1 MSETKEMEKDRFYL
15 ELMSKISEMTASSTT
30 LDTLLQVI
38 LDLTRDCLRVGR
50 CSLML
55 IDKETE
61 RLKVKVASGIP
72 KELWDKIVVKVGEG
86 ISGYVAKTGTPLW
99 TGNIESDTRFN
110 KKNEPKYTTKSFL
123 CVPLKVP
130 DRIIGVINASNKT
143 DGTVFTEDDLN
154 LFIVV
159 AQHSAFA
166 IENAKLFSLTQNM
179 KNYLESVIDNIPAVI
194 LTLDNKKRVVLHS
207 KIREKVLKVPEDEI
221 DNRFYKD
228 ILNDKMIEVVD
239 NLIDAL
245 EKTGVSQY
253 CEIDLTTSIAE
264 KPIPIGVSASY
275 LHGAKN
281 EVLGL
286 LLIFRNV
293 TLNREVSKLKHL
305 EDVRS
310 NFLSMISHE
319 LRTPITSVKG
329 ALSLLNSMKDENA
342 DAQTNE
348 LFDIV
353 NRNLDRLVMLINDLL
368 DVTEIA
374 NNSLKLNKKK
384 SSINEIVQIAVK
396 KLIGEA
402 EKKCVAIEEE
412 FGEDLP
418 ELEIDVERFE
428 HVIMH
433 LIHNAI
439 KFSPKNGKVDVM
451 TYQDNG
457 KICVSIKDSGKGIK
471 ASNISKIYDL
481 FFQEDSSKTRR
492 YGGAGIGMHIVRKIV
507 DLHNGEIIVQN
518 NDKEPGL
525 TVMIKLPIEL
535 NP

>member
-1 MSETKEMEKDRFYL
+1 
-15 ELMSKISEMTASSTT
+15 
-30 LDTLLQVI
+30 
-38 LDLTRDCLRVGR
+38 
-50 CSLML
+50 
-55 IDKETE
+55 
-61 RLKVKVASGIP
+61 
-72 KELWDKIVVKVGEG
+72 
-86 ISGYVAKTGTPLW
+86 
-99 TGNIESDTRFN
+99 
-110 KKNEPKYTTKSFL
+110 
-123 CVPLKVP
+123 
-130 DRIIGVINASNKT
+130 
-143 DGTVFTEDDLN
+143 
-154 LFIVV
+154 
-159 AQHSAFA
+159 
-166 IENAKLFSLTQNM
+166 M

-228 ILNDKMIEVVD
+228 ILNDKIIEVVD

-253 CEIDLTTSIAE
+253 CEIDLATSIAE

-275 LHGAKN
+275 LRGAKN

-451 TYQDNG
+451 TYQDNE
-457 KICVSIKDSGKGIK
+457 KICISIKDSGKGIK
-471 ASNISKIYDL
+471 ASNLSKIYDL

-525 TVMIKLPIEL
+525 TVMIKLPIVL
-535 NP
+535 NPCIKKIN